1 MTMQAFTSAATSI
14 NAARL
19 PAVFGKLP
27 ERPPVLL
34 DYGCGR
40 YTDHIRA
47 ALPGTEY
54 LPFDLFNQPADVNRA
69 SLRAAADHRA
79 AGHPLTVTC
88 SNVLN
93 VIAEDDIIQGI
104 ADAIADLISGGGAAY
119 ITVYEGDR
127 SGRGKQT
134 GPDQWQRNA
143 PLRDYLRFFPG
154 AVVRRGMII
163 LESGK
168 GA

>member
-1 MTMQAFTSAATSI
+1 MITTGSGPAPLFPLRVRSAFMGRGAGEKPLDNVQRRMSESEVTPMTMQAFTSAATSI
-14 NAARL
+14 NAARI

-69 SLRAAADHRA
+69 SLRAAADHRLRGGPVRTRKANRAGPVA
-79 AGHPLTVTC
+79 AQCAAARLSPL
-88 SNVLN
+88 
-93 VIAEDDIIQGI
+93 
-104 ADAIADLISGGGAAY
+104 
-119 ITVYEGDR
+119 
-127 SGRGKQT
+127 
-134 GPDQWQRNA
+134 
-143 PLRDYLRFFPG
+143 FPWC
-154 AVVRRGMII
+154 RCPSRYDH
-163 LESGK
+163 S
-168 GA
+168 